1 MMSTSNKIL
10 VALSLSNVYLSLML
24 FISTV
29 SVFLPLINA
38 DSVNGYISALLM
50 FGICSSTWITTCLC
64 VFYFLKIIDFSSGLL
79 ACFKLKI
86 NIIVPWFIFFSEVVS
101 LGCSF
106 LTLLPSVT
114 SPGSSTNTSL
124 FYPVNST
131 SEELINSPGFMK
143 VTFFAVFVPMLIMI
157 VTTFSTIGSLF
168 LHSRRM
174 ENTGTSSSLTP
185 HRNAACM
192 MAWLLLLYTV
202 IFVVLF
208 TYFFKLFDQQSF
220 GYKITFNLI
229 YLFTLVQSVV
239 LIIGN
244 PKLKEAITKCCL
256 FATKVSD

>member
-10 VALSLSNVYLSLML
+10 VALSLSNVYLSLI
-24 FISTV
+24 FCSI
-29 SVFLPLINA
+29 SVFLPLIN
-38 DSVNGYISALLM
+38 DDYSIKGYIFALLM
-50 FGICSSTWITTCLC
+50 FGICSSNWITTCLC
-64 VFYFLKIIDFSSGLL
+64 VFYFLKIINFSSGLL

-86 NIIVPWFIFFSEVVS
+86 DIIVPWFIFFSEVVS

-114 SPGSSTNTSL
+114 SPGSSTNS
-124 FYPVNST
+124 VNST
-131 SEELINSPGFMK
+131 SEEFINSPGFMK
-143 VTFFAVFVPMLIMI
+143 VTFIAVFVPMLIMI

-202 IFVVLF
+202 IFVALF
-208 TYFFKLFDQQSF
+208 TYFFELFDPQSF
-220 GYKITFNLI
+220 GYRISFNLI
-229 YLFTLVQSVV
+229 YLFTLVQSIV

-244 PKLKEAITKCCL
+244 PKLKEAIKKCCL
-256 FATKVSD
+256 FDTKVSD